1 MKKNFLFALLLANL
15 LILVSLS
22 CSKSSDNSGAGG
34 GGGGG
39 TTPTAVSI
47 VGMTYNPTPL
57 TVKVGTVVRWT
68 NTDSAPHT
76 VTSNDGITFS
86 SPSINPGGTFNYT
99 TITPGTF
106 LYHCNFHAGMAG
118 TLTVTP

>member
-15 LILVSLS
+15 LILVSLA
-22 CSKSSDNSGAGG
+22 CSKSSDNSGGG

-39 TTPTAVSI
+39 TNPTAVSI

-86 SPSINPGGTFNYT
+86 SPTINPGGTFNYT